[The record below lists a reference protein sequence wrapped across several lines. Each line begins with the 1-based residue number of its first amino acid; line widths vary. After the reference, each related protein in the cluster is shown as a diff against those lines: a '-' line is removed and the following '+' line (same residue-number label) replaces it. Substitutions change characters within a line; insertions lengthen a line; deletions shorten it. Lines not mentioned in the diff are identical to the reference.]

1 MRTILLATALALSAC
16 AGSQGKSSNAPATAT
31 GNSREVCT
39 QEANTG
45 TNINHTVCRTVQEQ
59 QDQRKAAQDLAAP
72 RAKATTNR

>member
-1 MRTILLATALALSAC
+1 MRIILLATALALSAC
-16 AGSQGKSSNAPATAT
+16 AGSQGKSSNAPEAKT

-59 QDQRKAAQDLAAP
+59 QDERKAAQDLAAP
-72 RAKATTNR
+72 RAKATSNR